1 MATIVSTSRKS
12 IYVRVAQPFK
22 GISSMQNTN
31 ITSSNTPNVLLEV
44 VNVRKNFKKGDH
56 QELLVLDH
64 INFRM
69 NEGEIVAIL
78 GKSGSGKST
87 LLRIMAGLIRPSNGT
102 VYYRNNP
109 VYNPVRGIAMVF
121 QSFALLPWL
130 TVLQNVELGLEAL
143 GVNPEERRERALKA
157 IDTIGLDGFETAFPK
172 ELSGGMR
179 QRVGFA
185 RALVVN
191 PDILLMD
198 EPFSALDVLTA
209 DNLKSDLLDLW
220 QTKKTGLHGILFVTH
235 NIEEAIHLADRIIVF
250 NSNPGSICGE
260 LKITL
265 PHPRSDLD
273 PRFRNQIDRVYTL
286 MTTQL
291 QSEQT
296 DIPRIDLGYRLP
308 EANVAEITGLLETL
322 NEHNGKMDLPD
333 VAEIL
338 RLNIDD
344 LFPLTE
350 LLEILQFAKVSK
362 GDISITAA
370 GIAFAE
376 ADILERKKL
385 FLLHL
390 KKYVPLARYIFDQL
404 TRHPRHRAL
413 EENFLSL
420 LEDYLTEKEAARVLR
435 TVIEWGRYAE
445 LFAYDYNA
453 GVLSLENPN

>member
-1 MATIVSTSRKS
+1 M
-12 IYVRVAQPFK
+12 Q
-22 GISSMQNTN
+22 ISSNKPPL
-31 ITSSNTPNVLLEV
+31 IEVINV
-44 VNVRKNFKKGDH
+44 KKSYKTGDK
-56 QELLVLDH
+56 QELLVLEDV
-64 INFRM
+64 NFRM

-87 LLRIMAGLIRPSNGT
+87 LLRILAGLVNPTSGSVVYRGKSVNG
-102 VYYRNNP
+102 
-109 VYNPVRGIAMVF
+109 PVRGISMVF
-121 QSFALLPWL
+121 QNFALLPWL

-143 GVNPEERRERALKA
+143 GVGREERRERALKA
-157 IDTIGLDGFETAFPK
+157 IDTIGLDGFESAFPK

-235 NIEEAIHLADRIIVF
+235 NIEEAALLADRIIVF
-250 NSNPGSICGE
+250 NSNPGSIRGE
-260 LKITL
+260 LKVTL
-265 PHPRSDLD
+265 NHPRSDLD
-273 PRFRNQIDRVYTL
+273 PRFRNQVDRVYML

-291 QSEQT
+291 RPEKSGAT
-296 DIPRIDLGYRLP
+296 DEHPAIDIGYRLP
-308 EANVAEITGLLETL
+308 EASIAEITGLLETL
-322 NEHNGKMDLPD
+322 NAPETDGKMDLPD
-333 VAEIL
+333 VAETL
-338 RLNIDD
+338 MLDIDE

-350 LLEILQFAKVSK
+350 LLEILHFAKVSK
-362 GDISITAA
+362 GDIAITDE
-370 GIAFAE
+370 GKAFVE
-376 ADILERKKL
+376 ADILERKKI
-385 FLLHL
+385 FLQHL
-390 KKYVPLARYIFDQL
+390 KKYVPLARYIYEQL
-404 TRHPRHRAL
+404 NRHPRHRAL

-420 LEDYLTEKEAARVLR
+420 LEDYLTEKEAARVLS
-435 TVIEWGRYAE
+435 TAIEWGRYAE

>member
-1 MATIVSTSRKS
+1 
-12 IYVRVAQPFK
+12 
-22 GISSMQNTN
+22 MQDNN
-31 ITSSNTPNVLLEV
+31 HPIIEV
-44 VNVRKNFKKGDH
+44 VNVNKHFKIGDR
-56 QELLVLDH
+56 QDLLVLND

-69 NEGEIVAIL
+69 NQGEIVAVL

-87 LLRIMAGLIRPSNGT
+87 LLRIIAGLVRPSAGT
-102 VYYRNNP
+102 VYYRGKP
-109 VYNPVRGIAMVF
+109 VHAPVRGISMVF

-143 GVNPEERRERALKA
+143 GIDRDERRERALKA
-157 IDTIGLDGFETAFPK
+157 IDTIGLDGFESAFPK

-198 EPFSALDVLTA
+198 EPFSALDVLTS

-220 QTKKTGLHGILFVTH
+220 ESKKTGINGILFVTH
-235 NIEEAIHLADRIIVF
+235 NIEEAVLLADRIIIF
-250 NSNPGSICGE
+250 NSNPGSIRGE

-273 PRFRNQIDRVYTL
+273 PRFRNQIDRVYTM
-286 MTTQL
+286 MTTQIQEL
-291 QSEQT
+291 GEAAEGGHAPI
-296 DIPRIDLGYRLP
+296 DIGYRLP
-308 EANVAEITGLLETL
+308 DASVAEISGLLETL
-322 NEHNGKMDLPD
+322 NAPENNGKMDLPV
-333 VAEIL
+333 VADTL
-338 RLNIDD
+338 MLDIDE

-350 LLEILQFAKVSK
+350 LLEILRFAKVSK
-362 GDISITAA
+362 GDLTITEE
-370 GIAFAE
+370 GKAFAE

-390 KKYVPLARYIFDQL
+390 KKYVPLARYIFDSL
-404 TRHPRHRAL
+404 TRNPKHRAL
-413 EENFLSL
+413 EENFISL
-420 LEDYLTEKEAARVLR
+420 LEDYLTEKEAERVLH

-445 LFAYDYNA
+445 LFAYDYNS

>member
-1 MATIVSTSRKS
+1 MQTTTSIASPLIEVIDVTKS
-12 IYVRVAQPFK
+12 YQ
-22 GISSMQNTN
+22 T
-31 ITSSNTPNVLLEV
+31 
-44 VNVRKNFKKGDH
+44 GDR
-56 QELLVLDH
+56 QELLVLDN

-69 NEGEIVAIL
+69 YEGEIVAIL

-87 LLRIMAGLIRPSNGT
+87 LLRILAGLVAPSTGS
-102 VYYRNNP
+102 VIYRGNA
-109 VYNPVRGIAMVF
+109 VHGPVRGISMVF
-121 QSFALLPWL
+121 QSFALMPWL

-143 GVNPEERRERALKA
+143 GVDREERRERALKA
-157 IDTIGLDGFETAFPK
+157 IDTIGLDGFESAFPK

-235 NIEEAIHLADRIIVF
+235 NIEEAALLADRIIVF
-250 NSNPGSICGE
+250 NSNPGSIRDE
-260 LKITL
+260 LKVTL
-265 PHPRSDLD
+265 NHPRSDLD
-273 PRFRNQIDRVYTL
+273 PRFRNQVDRIYML

-291 QSEQT
+291 RTEKLGSVDGHPAI
-296 DIPRIDLGYRLP
+296 DIGYRLP
-308 EANVAEITGLLETL
+308 DASVAEITGLLETL
-322 NEHNGKMDLPD
+322 NAPETQGKMDLPD
-333 VAEIL
+333 VAETL
-338 RLNIDD
+338 MLDIDD

-350 LLEILQFAKVSK
+350 LLEILRFARVSK
-362 GDISITAA
+362 GDLAITEE
-370 GIAFAE
+370 GKAFVE
-376 ADILERKKL
+376 ADILERKKI
-385 FLLHL
+385 FLQHL
-390 KKYVPLARYIFDQL
+390 KKYVPLARYIYDQL
-404 TRHPRHRAL
+404 NRHPRHRAL

-420 LEDYLTEKEAARVLR
+420 LEDYLTDKEAERVLS

>member
-1 MATIVSTSRKS
+1 MESFEPLIQVQKINKS
-12 IYVRVAQPFK
+12 FRI
-22 GISSMQNTN
+22 
-31 ITSSNTPNVLLEV
+31 
-44 VNVRKNFKKGDH
+44 GDR
-56 QELLVLDH
+56 QELLVLENVD
-64 INFRM
+64 FRM
-69 NEGEIVAIL
+69 YPGEIVAIL

-87 LLRIMAGLIRPSNGT
+87 LLRIIAGLIQPTEGAVS
-102 VYYRNNP
+102 YRGQDVLGP
-109 VYNPVRGIAMVF
+109 ARGISMVF
-121 QSFALLPWL
+121 QNFALMPWL

-143 GVNPEERRERALKA
+143 GVSREERRERALKA
-157 IDTIGLDGFETAFPK
+157 IDMIGLDGFENAFPK

-220 QTKKTGLHGILFVTH
+220 ESKKTGLNGILFVTH
-235 NIEEAIHLADRIIVF
+235 NIEEAVMIADRIIIF
-250 NSNPGSICGE
+250 NSNPGSVRAE
-260 LKITL
+260 LKVTL
-265 PHPRSDLD
+265 PHPRSEQD
-273 PRFRNQIDRVYTL
+273 PRFRNQVDRVYTL
-286 MTTQL
+286 MTTQM
-291 QSEQT
+291 QEERAEGH
-296 DIPRIDLGYRLP
+296 PPIDLGYRLP
-308 EANVAEITGLLETL
+308 DASIAEITGLLETL
-322 NEHNGKMDLPD
+322 NAPENNGKMDLPE
-333 VAEIL
+333 VADTL
-338 RLNIDD
+338 MLDIDE

-350 LLEILQFAKVSK
+350 LLEILHFAKVSK
-362 GDISITAA
+362 GDITITEE
-370 GIAFAE
+370 GKAFVE
-376 ADILERKKL
+376 ADILERKKI
-385 FLLHL
+385 FLQHL

-404 TRHPRHRAL
+404 NRHPRHRAL

>member
-1 MATIVSTSRKS
+1 M
-12 IYVRVAQPFK
+12 
-22 GISSMQNTN
+22 
-31 ITSSNTPNVLLEV
+31 SNTTLPPSVLPILEV
-44 VNVRKNFKKGDH
+44 RAVQKSFKKGDR

-64 INFRM
+64 IDFRM
-69 NEGEIVAIL
+69 YEGEIVAIL

-87 LLRIMAGLIRPSNGT
+87 LLRILAGLVSPSEGA
-102 VYYRNNP
+102 VYYRNKP
-109 VYNPVRGIAMVF
+109 VYGPQRGIAMVF
-121 QSFALLPWL
+121 QTFALLPWL

-143 GVNPEERRERALKA
+143 GVETNERRERALKA
-157 IDTIGLDGFETAFPK
+157 IDTIGLDGFESAFPK

-220 QTKKTGLHGILFVTH
+220 ENKKTGLHGILFVTH
-235 NIEEAIHLADRIIVF
+235 NIEEAVLLADRIIIF
-250 NSNPGSICGE
+250 NSNPGSIRSE
-260 LKITL
+260 LKVHL

-286 MTTQL
+286 MTTQP
-291 QSEQT
+291 QT
-296 DIPRIDLGYRLP
+296 ESQAGTEKHPPTIDLGYRLP
-308 EANVAEITGLLETL
+308 DANVAEITGLLETL
-322 NEHNGKMDLPD
+322 NEHGGKMDLPD
-333 VAEIL
+333 VAETL
-338 RLNIDD
+338 LLDIDD

-350 LLEILQFAKVSK
+350 LLEILNFAKVSK
-362 GDISITAA
+362 GDITITEA
-370 GIAFAE
+370 GKAFVE
-376 ADILERKKL
+376 SDILERKKL

-390 KKYVPLARYIFDQL
+390 KKYVPLARYIYEQL
-404 TRHPRHRAL
+404 NHHPRHRAL

-435 TVIEWGRYAE
+435 TMIEWGRYAE